1 MEINYGRYHTVVKDF
16 RHNLGLLSRI
26 QLQTSGTFMRQLIF
40 FFILAFSAFL
50 SAAEVTNIAAA
61 PEKVSP
67 LLPGINAPA
76 LHLKDKSG
84 NTIDLAARYRE
95 KISVLVVYRGGWC
108 PYCSRQLAGI
118 QEIESQLVK
127 MGAQIIA
134 ISPDSPEALAKSTVA
149 SPHYQLL
156 SDNEMQ
162 MSQALGLAYFLD
174 DNTALAYRNKLG
186 VNFVDLDG
194 KDKVALPVPA
204 VFVIDKKG
212 LIQFQYANP
221 NYKVRLDESVLL
233 AAVKAASQ
241 L

>member
-1 MEINYGRYHTVVKDF
+1 
-16 RHNLGLLSRI
+16 
-26 QLQTSGTFMRQLIF
+26 
-40 FFILAFSAFL
+40 
-50 SAAEVTNIAAA
+50 
-61 PEKVSP
+61 
-67 LLPGINAPA
+67 
-76 LHLKDKSG
+76 
-84 NTIDLAARYRE
+84 
-95 KISVLVVYRGGWC
+95 
-108 PYCSRQLAGI
+108 
-118 QEIESQLVK
+118 
-127 MGAQIIA
+127 
-134 ISPDSPEALAKSTVA
+134 
-149 SPHYQLL
+149 
-156 SDNEMQ
+156 
-162 MSQALGLAYFLD
+162 FLD